1 MNVTTGNVA
10 LWIGS
15 TLLICLVVPCCMYL
29 VRMRCKETAQR
40 PTKELQ
46 TQAII

>member
-1 MNVTTGNVA
+1 MVVTTENVA

-15 TLLICLVVPCCMYL
+15 TLLICLIVPCCMYL
-29 VRMRCKETAQR
+29 VRMRRIEGVWR
-40 PTKELQ
+40 PVEELQ